1 MRQEKMLGNDK
12 LFLRGRRLLYTR
24 WVNYIKAN
32 YPVGNVKVK
41 LDENGTYNIY
51 YRTPKNA

>member
-1 MRQEKMLGNDK
+1 MKVHVRADNMEQV
-12 LFLRGRRLLYTR
+12 TR

-32 YPVGNVKVK
+32 YPAGDVKVK
-41 LDENGTYNIY
+41 PDENGTYNIY